1 MCSDRAA
8 ESVYGNLEVSE
19 MSVSYKN
26 TVTAESANLIRAAV
40 GFRKIHP
47 EQLRASLDGSAFI
60 TAAYDGD
67 MAVGMARLI
76 WDGGSVALIHDI
88 IVMPEYRGQGIE
100 AEMTGQIFEFLRSKL
115 KPGFGIQ
122 VDIRAWGDCAEL
134 YEGLGFLVSTPERR
148 GVPMHICLTDQIEL
162 TDNMFGQ

>member
-1 MCSDRAA
+1 MA
-8 ESVYGNLEVSE
+8 
-19 MSVSYKN
+19 VSYKN
-26 TVTAESANLIRAAV
+26 SITVESANSLRAAV

-47 EQLRASLDGSAFI
+47 EQLKASLDGSAFI

-67 MAVGMARLI
+67 AAVGMARLI

-88 IVMPEYRGQGIE
+88 IVMPEYQGQGIE
-100 AEMTGQIFEFLRSKL
+100 AEMTGHIFDFLRSKL

-122 VDIRAWGDCAEL
+122 VDIRAWGGYAEL
-134 YEGLGFLVSTPERR
+134 YEGLGFRVSTAEMR